1 MKLGII
7 GGGAS
12 ALILASYLKRKNL
25 NIDITIFERNKSL
38 GRKVLASG
46 NGKCNFSNFKALPSD
61 YNNPMF
67 IEKLFNKIKKEDLI
81 NYLSSLGLM
90 FYFDNEGRMY
100 PTTNSSETILNLFLD
115 DLKDTKVLLNYT
127 VKCLIYK
134 NSKYYIDNNEFD
146 YVVLASGSN
155 SSIDVS
161 KVNSTYSYLN
171 NLDIKFSELKPSLV
185 GYVLKDKDI
194 SILKGYR
201 TKAIV
206 ELFDKDDNLKFE
218 ENGEVIFKEDG
229 ISGIVVMNS
238 SHYYEN
244 NDYIVLNLLSNM
256 DLNELKYK
264 IDYRQK
270 MYKDPSIY
278 LNTLFHA
285 SVIKYLIKKN
295 ILTSDKI
302 IEYLTNF
309 KLEIKAT
316 YGFKDSQVTRGG
328 IKTSELNEDFSL
340 KKYNN
345 LYVCG
350 ELIDING
357 LCGGYN
363 LMFAFMSGLLV
374 AKRIE
379 EIYETQNN

>member
-61 YNNPMF
+61 YNNPLF

-134 NSKYYIDNNEFD
+134 NNKYYIDNNEFD

-171 NLDIKFSELKPSLV
+171 DLDIKFSELKPSLV

-201 TKAIV
+201 TKTIV

-264 IDYRQK
+264 IDVRQK

-278 LNTLFHA
+278 LNTLFH
-285 SVIKYLIKKN
+285 SSLVKYLIKKN

-309 KLEIKAT
+309 KLEIKST

>member
-61 YNNPMF
+61 YNNPLF

-134 NSKYYIDNNEFD
+134 NNKYYIDNNKFD

-201 TKAIV
+201 SKSLV
-206 ELFDKDDNLKFE
+206 KLFDKDNNLKFE

-264 IDYRQK
+264 IDFRQK

-278 LNTLFHA
+278 LNTLLH
-285 SVIKYLIKKN
+285 SSLVKYLIKKN

-302 IEYLTNF
+302 IEHLTYF
-309 KLEIKAT
+309 KLEIKST

-345 LYVCG
+345 LFVCG

>member
-61 YNNPMF
+61 YNNPLF

-134 NSKYYIDNNEFD
+134 NNKYYIDNNEFD

-201 TKAIV
+201 AKSLV
-206 ELFDKDDNLKFE
+206 KLFDKDNNLKFE

-244 NDYIVLNLLSNM
+244 NDYIGLNLLLNM

-264 IDYRQK
+264 IDFRQK
-270 MYKDPSIY
+270 MYKDPNIY

-340 KKYNN
+340 KKYKN

>member
-61 YNNPMF
+61 YNNPLF

-115 DLKDTKVLLNYT
+115 DLKNNKVLLNYT
-127 VKCLIYK
+127 VKCLKFK
-134 NSKYYIDNNEFD
+134 NNKYYIDNNEFD

-155 SSIDVS
+155 SSIDAS
-161 KVNSTYSYLN
+161 KVNSTYTYLN
-171 NLDIKFSELKPSLV
+171 NLDIKFSDLKPSLV

-194 SILKGYR
+194 SIIKGYR
-201 TKAIV
+201 TKTIV
-206 ELFDKDDNLKFE
+206 ELFDKDDNLKFH

-244 NDYIVLNLLSNM
+244 NDYVVLNLLPNI
-256 DLNELKYK
+256 DLNELKFK
-264 IDYRQK
+264 IDNRQK

-278 LNTLFHA
+278 LNTLFHS

-295 ILTSDKI
+295 IITSDKI

-309 KLEIKAT
+309 KLEINST

-328 IKTSELNEDFSL
+328 IETSELNEDFSL